1 MKILIT
7 ESQYKK
13 LISEQPMGVG
23 IYSDAEVAGYENIIP
38 TFKKIKKDYP
48 NTFDTVV
55 QLGLWFIPYVGPYLS
70 AAYGTANAI
79 KKIKSGDKVSGIIEL
94 ITSPLGLNKTI
105 TFLKIVGQTGDFLS
119 MLEKINKSGLPV
131 LISKGQ
137 ESFLK
142 WGANTIGKDFETFI
156 KLLNDQ
162 KLMKL
167 LLKEIN
173 VLN

>member
-1 MKILIT
+1 MNIILT

-23 IYSDAEVAGYENIIP
+23 IYSDAEVAGYENFIP
-38 TFKKIKKDYP
+38 TWKKIKKDYP
-48 NTFDTVV
+48 NTFDIVA
-55 QLGLWFIPYVGPYLS
+55 QLGLWVIPYVGPYLS
-70 AAYGTANAI
+70 TAYGTANAI

-94 ITSPLGLNKTI
+94 ITSPLALTKTI
-105 TFLKIVGQTGDFLS
+105 KYLKILGQSGDFVS

-131 LISKGQ
+131 LISEGQ

-142 WGANTIGKDFETFI
+142 WGAKIFRKDFETFI

-162 KLMKL
+162 KSMKL